1 VSAVRPLITLL
12 TDFGDRD
19 WFVASMKG
27 VILGIN
33 PDTHIVDISHQ
44 ITPHR
49 IEEAAYV
56 LESCYQYFPRGTVH
70 VAVVDPGVGST
81 RRPLLA
87 SSSRC
92 YFLAPD
98 NGLLSRVL
106 RKERD
111 VAIRQ
116 VDNPAYRLE
125 AEGATFDGRDVFAP
139 AAGWLTRGEPVS
151 SFGPIIGDPVMLVIS
166 EPTWEGKTLA
176 GTVDYIDRFGNLI
189 LNITASHIREFQ
201 ERTGRQAPAI
211 CVGPYTIDGLVASY
225 RAGNRESPAAL
236 VNSCGK
242 LEIFFYS
249 DSAAQRLQIGL
260 GETIRLRAS
269 G

>member
-1 VSAVRPLITLL
+1 MSAARPLITLL

-33 PDTHIVDISHQ
+33 PEANIVDISHQ

-70 VAVVDPGVGST
+70 VAVVDPGVGSA

-87 SSSRC
+87 SSPRC
-92 YFLAPD
+92 HFLAPD
-98 NGLLSRVL
+98 NGLLTRVL
-106 RKERD
+106 RKERE

-116 VDNPAYRLE
+116 LDNPAYRLE

-151 SFGPIIGDPVMLVIS
+151 SFGPIVGDPVTVAIS
-166 EPTWEGKTLA
+166 EPTWEGNSLT
-176 GTVDYIDRFGNLI
+176 GVVDYVDRFGNLI
-189 LNITASHIREFQ
+189 SNITASHIRQFQ
-201 ERTGRQAPAI
+201 EITGRQALAI
-211 CVGPYTIDGLVASY
+211 CLGTCTIDGLVASY
-225 RAGNRESPAAL
+225 SAANREAPAAL

-242 LEIFFYS
+242 LEIFVCS
-249 DSAAQRLQIGL
+249 DSAAQRLQIGI
-260 GETIRLRAS
+260 GEMIRLRAS
-269 G
+269 R